1 MSRFWVD
8 GFNIQ
13 NPVVCHLGARP
24 NSNPPWVTS
33 FLRVFEST
41 KLEATAGGGE
51 ALQRRAGAGGAFRP
65 KTLVSQTAVCDENIP
80 PVVFAG
86 QAAFDCRKSTRLVT
100 VSEMFAASLTKLR
113 KRCPKAKV
121 KKESCSSYGSNDISI
136 GWKWQWKDELV
147 TWM

>member
-13 NPVVCHLGARP
+13 DDLLDHLGARP

-41 KLEATAGGGE
+41 KIEAKAGGG
-51 ALQRRAGAGGAFRP
+51 GGSTPTMGWGWGSFSTKDLGVP
-65 KTLVSQTAVCDENIP
+65 KTAVCDENIP

-86 QAAFDCRKSTRLVT
+86 QAAFDCRKSK

-113 KRCPKAKV
+113 KSCPKAKV